1 MKIDTKIVIES
12 TDGFIPETFVIV
24 LYEAGLLTYSYL
36 SFTPSHRI
44 LTVANVKDI
53 FKSLQHRV
61 VLLIHT
67 VFPLRFNSMKH
78 LYGYKC
84 NQALGKMIVRTRN

>member
-44 LTVANVKDI
+44 LTVANLKDI

-61 VLLIHT
+61 VLLIFT
-67 VFPLRFNSMKH
+67 VFPFIFFVFEKLRIPDTLQRYIMNFLN
-78 LYGYKC
+78 C
-84 NQALGKMIVRTRN
+84 